1 MTTLN
6 GGSLGS
12 CVDEECSQLCELM
25 RIAGHFEH
33 RLLERTLRSWV
44 NLWPRLSEYRLLIYH
59 HAYNVVGFNE
69 SLERAFSG
77 VMKASL

>member
-1 MTTLN
+1 
-6 GGSLGS
+6 
-12 CVDEECSQLCELM
+12 M

-44 NLWPRLSEYRLLIYH
+44 NLWPRLSEYRRIIDH
-59 HAYNVVGFNE
+59 HAYNVVRFDD

-77 VMKASL
+77 ATKASL